1 MDNHLLTEIEI
12 KDFKCFKDFKADGFK
27 RVNLIGGKNNVGKTA
42 FMEACYVNLHAKNIN
57 SFSKALSNIKLMRET
72 LNILGDLVNNKKN
85 FDAIDIIKKSIEVS
99 NNIYT
104 KSNIRTAGY
113 KIIEDKGIKEYS
125 FNINNEIVKVN
136 IKEFSFGTEKI
147 KNIFFIDNFGL
158 TNNEI
163 INYYSAIQ
171 KRDEEPFL
179 NSILNQFD
187 ERIESFKII
196 DEKPQCK
203 IDDEYL
209 EITEFGDGV
218 RHLVSIVTSLYECE
232 NGYLFID
239 EIDNGIHYIQLDRL
253 WEIIL
258 KTSKELNVQVF
269 ATTHSKECI
278 ESYVRVSQ
286 KLEDKDIGFIELGR
300 NKENE
305 LKAIVMDEE
314 RLSRYLKEGNEVR
327 GW

>member
-42 FMEACYVNLHAKNIN
+42 FMEACYINLHAKNIN

-72 LNILGDLVNNKKN
+72 LNILGDLVNNKKS

-104 KSNIRTAGY
+104 KSNISTAGY

-187 ERIESFKII
+187 ERVESFKII

-239 EIDNGIHYIQLDRL
+239 EIDNGIHYTQLDEI
-253 WEIIL
+253 WKIIL
-258 KTSKELNVQVF
+258 EVSKTLNVQVF

-278 ESYVRVSQ
+278 ESYARVAK
-286 KLEDKDIGFIELGR
+286 KLEDKEICYIKMSR
-300 NKENE
+300 
-305 LKAIVMDEE
+305 LKDGSIKAGVRDFDMLQDSIDDAH
-314 RLSRYLKEGNEVR
+314 EVR